1 MFPALC
7 QFVLIV
13 ILLIVS
19 EVSAWRMSCWFR
31 CSFNAVSNGFP
42 GVTYWS
48 DRSHELVPSRVL
60 PGALTAHGLTRVS
73 LGELLGEGA
82 GSAVYAIEGTD
93 LVIKYK
99 ASSHSSRPYGSE
111 MQREWAMRLI
121 ISESVP
127 GISVRSVFLSES
139 FSVEPSVKLTWESG
153 LPIRVQFLISERA
166 GASMSSLLEVRDFSL
181 ADAARIGIELIRKLR
196 RLHLSGNIVHGDLHA
211 GNVVAARDGRG
222 IKLIDFGHA
231 REAQPAARI
240 YNQSAHMKAR
250 NCRVWYSP
258 WEYRY
263 EEYYS
268 YRVDVFRAVE
278 LVALLSHG
286 PRFHQEM
293 WNICKDERF
302 DDFVYIKERSNLFD
316 IYSKGLVF
324 PIAPSDRQEKLMRLT
339 RSLST
344 AIRAPS
350 SPTEIPAYET
360 LIDILSKIVR
370 MFGRTDDLVESM
382 EFNFY

>member
-1 MFPALC
+1 
-7 QFVLIV
+7 
-13 ILLIVS
+13 
-19 EVSAWRMSCWFR
+19 
-31 CSFNAVSNGFP
+31 
-42 GVTYWS
+42 
-48 DRSHELVPSRVL
+48 
-60 PGALTAHGLTRVS
+60 
-73 LGELLGEGA
+73 
-82 GSAVYAIEGTD
+82 
-93 LVIKYK
+93 
-99 ASSHSSRPYGSE
+99 
-111 MQREWAMRLI
+111 
-121 ISESVP
+121 
-127 GISVRSVFLSES
+127 
-139 FSVEPSVKLTWESG
+139 
-153 LPIRVQFLISERA
+153 
-166 GASMSSLLEVRDFSL
+166 LEVRDFSL

-250 NCRVWYSP
+250 HCRVWYSP

-286 PRFHQEM
+286 PRFHQEL

-316 IYSKGLVF
+316 IYSKGLIF